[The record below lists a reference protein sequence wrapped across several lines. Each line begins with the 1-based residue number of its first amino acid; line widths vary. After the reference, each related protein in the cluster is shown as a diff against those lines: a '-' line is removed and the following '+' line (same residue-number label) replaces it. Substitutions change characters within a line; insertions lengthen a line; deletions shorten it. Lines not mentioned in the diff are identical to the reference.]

1 MEQLNANTQQ
11 NVSTA
16 SALQIPRM
24 IPLKQV
30 MHYTALSSTTIYEMV
45 NKKSDR
51 YDPTF
56 PVQVKLSKGRVAWV
70 ESEVADW
77 IEKESKGLIFA
88 VDMVS
93 AYDNQTLELEIR
105 KQNMITQT
113 KYFFYICCIGLKS
126 GSVFSLFTLDNIA
139 QFIKF

>member
-1 MEQLNANTQQ
+1 MEQLNSNTSQ
-11 NVSTA
+11 NVSIS

-30 MHYTALSSTTIYEMV
+30 MHYTALSSTTIYEMI

-70 ESEVADW
+70 ESEVVYWIKSKMAD
-77 IEKESKGLIFA
+77 
-88 VDMVS
+88 
-93 AYDNQTLELEIR
+93 R
-105 KQNMITQT
+105 
-113 KYFFYICCIGLKS
+113 IC
-126 GSVFSLFTLDNIA
+126 
-139 QFIKF
+139 

>member
-16 SALQIPRM
+16 STFQIPRM

-70 ESEVADW
+70 ESE
-77 IEKESKGLIFA
+77 
-88 VDMVS
+88 
-93 AYDNQTLELEIR
+93 
-105 KQNMITQT
+105 
-113 KYFFYICCIGLKS
+113 
-126 GSVFSLFTLDNIA
+126 IA
-139 QFIKF
+139 EWLQARIAARYC

>member
-1 MEQLNANTQQ
+1 MQLLNANTQQ

-16 SALQIPRM
+16 STLQIPRM

-70 ESEVADW
+70 ESEIAEW
-77 IEKESKGLIFA
+77 
-88 VDMVS
+88 
-93 AYDNQTLELEIR
+93 LECKMAAR
-105 KQNMITQT
+105 
-113 KYFFYICCIGLKS
+113 
-126 GSVFSLFTLDNIA
+126 VH
-139 QFIKF
+139 

>member
-1 MEQLNANTQQ
+1 MQLLNANTQQ

-16 SALQIPRM
+16 STLQIPRM

-56 PVQVKLSKGRVAWV
+56 PVQVKLSRGRVAWV
-70 ESEVADW
+70 ESEIAEW
-77 IEKESKGLIFA
+77 
-88 VDMVS
+88 
-93 AYDNQTLELEIR
+93 LEF
-105 KQNMITQT
+105 K
-113 KYFFYICCIGLKS
+113 
-126 GSVFSLFTLDNIA
+126 IA
-139 QFIKF
+139 ARTY

>member
-1 MEQLNANTQQ
+1 MQLLNANTQQ

-16 SALQIPRM
+16 STLQIPRM

-70 ESEVADW
+70 ESEVAEW
-77 IEKESKGLIFA
+77 IESK
-88 VDMVS
+88 
-93 AYDNQTLELEIR
+93 
-105 KQNMITQT
+105 
-113 KYFFYICCIGLKS
+113 
-126 GSVFSLFTLDNIA
+126 IA
-139 QFIKF
+139 ARFH

>member
-1 MEQLNANTQQ
+1 MQLLNANTQQ

-16 SALQIPRM
+16 STLQISRM

-30 MHYTALSSTTIYEMV
+30 MHYTALSSNTIYEMV

-70 ESEVADW
+70 EREVADW
-77 IEKESKGLIFA
+77 IESKMAARIH
-88 VDMVS
+88 
-93 AYDNQTLELEIR
+93 
-105 KQNMITQT
+105 
-113 KYFFYICCIGLKS
+113 
-126 GSVFSLFTLDNIA
+126 
-139 QFIKF
+139 

>member
-1 MEQLNANTQQ
+1 MQLLNANTQQ

-16 SALQIPRM
+16 STLQIPRM

-77 IEKESKGLIFA
+77 IESKMAARIHWSRIENKARSAACFFASFLI
-88 VDMVS
+88 
-93 AYDNQTLELEIR
+93 Q
-105 KQNMITQT
+105 
-113 KYFFYICCIGLKS
+113 
-126 GSVFSLFTLDNIA
+126 
-139 QFIKF
+139 

>member
-16 SALQIPRM
+16 STLQIPRM

-70 ESEVADW
+70 ESE
-77 IEKESKGLIFA
+77 
-88 VDMVS
+88 
-93 AYDNQTLELEIR
+93 
-105 KQNMITQT
+105 
-113 KYFFYICCIGLKS
+113 
-126 GSVFSLFTLDNIA
+126 IA
-139 QFIKF
+139 EWLQARIAARYC

>member
-11 NVSTA
+11 NTSMP
-16 SALQIPRM
+16 SMPQIPRM
-24 IPLKQV
+24 LPLKQV

-70 ESEVADW
+70 ESEVAQW
-77 IEKESKGLIFA
+77 IENK
-88 VDMVS
+88 
-93 AYDNQTLELEIR
+93 
-105 KQNMITQT
+105 
-113 KYFFYICCIGLKS
+113 
-126 GSVFSLFTLDNIA
+126 IA
-139 QFIKF
+139 ARVH

>member
-16 SALQIPRM
+16 STLQIPRM
-24 IPLKQV
+24 LPLKQV

-77 IEKESKGLIFA
+77 IKGKI
-88 VDMVS
+88 S
-93 AYDNQTLELEIR
+93 AR
-105 KQNMITQT
+105 
-113 KYFFYICCIGLKS
+113 
-126 GSVFSLFTLDNIA
+126 VH
-139 QFIKF
+139 